1 MDSTTTD
8 GGRVRRGGRPRKGA
22 RKMLAVRAPID
33 LADQIIQAAAD
44 SGYCMSD
51 YVTMCM
57 ARLHGYDLPT
67 PPRTASHTG
76 EIQEELPISA

>member
-1 MDSTTTD
+1 
-8 GGRVRRGGRPRKGA
+8 
-22 RKMLAVRAPID
+22 MLAVRAPID
-33 LADQIIQAAAD
+33 LADQIIQAAAE

-57 ARLHGYDLPT
+57 ARVHGYDLPT
-67 PPRTASHTG
+67 PPRVAPRTG